1 MVSTNQILARLLSRR
16 KKVAPRPTR
25 SANQTVDSI
34 MLSGISTP
42 RDDGKLS
49 PHFQRPGLP
58 KDLEELS
65 STARE
70 KWIVRN
76 TPVVGAK
83 YVAVWKRLRSKLKT
97 KLMLDRL
104 RREIQLFGTNL
115 YKGAQAD
122 KALEQQMEALI
133 RRKES
138 RSILPEKEDSEKLP
152 WTLLHPTSFFRSL
165 WNAVVIVLLVYT
177 ATMMPFRMAF
187 DRQEEEPFSWQVFE
201 WILNGLFFIDVI
213 VTCVSSYYDDEGKLV
228 VSHKKILLSYAS
240 TWMLMDIAGCVPFD
254 LFFAQDSSK
263 QANYNNLIRLSRLP
277 RLYRLTRL
285 ARLLKMCKLDRG
297 SELMEQVQDFLGI
310 KNTALRLISFFF
322 TVLVCVHL
330 MSCMWFF
337 VAKIEDFG
345 PNTWV
350 VQVNLQDKSIASQYI
365 SSFYWAFTTL
375 ATVGYGDI
383 SGNTSAER
391 IVAVMWMMFGVYFF
405 SFTIGS
411 LSSIVSSIDTKDTIL
426 TTKLAIVDE
435 FVREAHLDRGMRNR
449 LRTAIKYN
457 SEKEGYS
464 LTDKQDIFYDL
475 PKSLRYEVALAMHQG
490 VVRTLPFFTEKHP
503 VFVSSIVPF
512 LKPVF
517 VKAATAVY
525 QEKDHADEA
534 YFIVKG
540 GCGVVYGSE
549 NFLVKKLPQ
558 GSYFGE
564 IEVIQGVPRLYA
576 VMAVVDTDLLVMRKK
591 LIATIQQDFPGI
603 YQEMVDVAD
612 MRNRL
617 NHKAIA
623 EHREL
628 LKLKKEQ
635 HLETMGL
642 GDIKASIQQR
652 AEQKLQKQLTL
663 QSPSPQLG
671 WPYGAKEPEVLK
683 QVLESEGRLRDL
695 EKEMKGIFKLV
706 AEQTEIIASLKKRKV
721 RRGRP
726 ASLDPTKD

>member
-1 MVSTNQILARLLSRR
+1 
-16 KKVAPRPTR
+16 
-25 SANQTVDSI
+25 

-42 RDDGKLS
+42 RDDGHLS
-49 PHFQRPGLP
+49 PHFKVPLRP
-58 KDLEELS
+58 DLLHDMEDLS

-70 KWIVRN
+70 KWTVRN

-83 YVAVWKRLRSKLKT
+83 YVSVWKRLRSKLKT

-104 RREIQLFGTNL
+104 RQEIQLFGTNL
-115 YKGAQAD
+115 YKSAQGD
-122 KALEQQMEALI
+122 EALEQQMEALV
-133 RRKES
+133 RRKEK
-138 RSILPEKEDSEKLP
+138 RSILPDKEDSEKLP
-152 WTLLHPTSFFRSL
+152 WTLLHPSSVFRSV
-165 WNAVVIVLLVYT
+165 WNVVVIVLLVYT

-187 DRQEEEPFSWQVFE
+187 EEEESFDWQVFE
-201 WILNGLFFIDVI
+201 WVLNGLFFVDIL
-213 VTCVSSYYDDEGKLV
+213 VTCFSSYYDDEGKLV
-228 VSHKKILLSYAS
+228 VSHQQIFVSYAS
-240 TWMLMDIAGCVPFD
+240 TWMLLDIAGCVPFD
-254 LFFAQDSSK
+254 LFFADSSK
-263 QANYNNLIRLSRLP
+263 QTKYNGLIRLARLP
-277 RLYRLTRL
+277 RLYRLTRM
-285 ARLLKMCKLDRG
+285 ARLLKMCKSGRG
-297 SELMEQVQDFLGI
+297 SEWMEQLQDFLSI
-310 KNTALRLISFFF
+310 KNTALRLLSFFF

-330 MSCMWFF
+330 MSCMWFL
-337 VAKIEDFG
+337 VAKIEEFG

-350 VQVNLQDKSIASQYI
+350 VQTNTQDKSTASQYI
-365 SSFYWAFTTL
+365 SAFYWAFTTL

-383 SGNTSAER
+383 SGTSSAER
-391 IVAVMWMMFGVYFF
+391 IVAVLWMMFGVYFF

-426 TTKLAIVDE
+426 TTKLAIIDE
-435 FVREAHLDRGMRNR
+435 FVKETHLDRGMRNR

-490 VVRTLPFFTEKHP
+490 VVRSLTFFTEKHP

-512 LKPVF
+512 LKPLF
-517 VKAATAVY
+517 VKAATAVFL
-525 QEKDHADEA
+525 EKDHADEV

-564 IEVIQGVPRLYA
+564 IEVIQGVTRRYS

-591 LIATIQQDFPGI
+591 LMATIQQDFPGI
-603 YQEMVDVAD
+603 YQEMMDVAD
-612 MRNRL
+612 MRDRL

-628 LKLKKEQ
+628 MKLKKEQ
-635 HLETMGL
+635 QLETMGL

-652 AEQKLQKQLTL
+652 AEQKLHKQLTL
-663 QSPSPQLG
+663 QSPAPQLG

-683 QVLESEGRLRDL
+683 QVLESESRLREL
-695 EKEMKGIFKLV
+695 EREMQGICKLV
-706 AEQTEIIASLKKRKV
+706 AEQTQIITSLKKRKV
-721 RRGRP
+721 KRGRP
-726 ASLDPTKD
+726 VSLDPPAT